1 MSRSYRHVI
10 IKPPADVKI
19 RKHYEERKLV
29 FYANVK
35 FYLTLTSSQPFL
47 SLGIQTYLYTIYRF
61 RKLDGTCR
69 FRLLLEPWIQYIGSG
84 LLSCTTRTLD
94 TVYRFRFTLLYCQNP
109 VNSIQVQVYSLVLL
123 EPWIQYISLGLLSCT
138 TRTLD
143 TVYRFRFTL
152 LYYQNPG
159 YSI

>member
-1 MSRSYRHVI
+1 MSRSYRHVIIISRSYRHVI

-47 SLGIQTYLYTIYRF
+47 SLGIQTYLYTVYRF

-94 TVYRFRFTLLYCQNP
+94 TVYRFRFTLLY
-109 VNSIQVQVYSLVLL
+109 Y
-123 EPWIQYISLGLLSCT
+123 E
-138 TRTLD
+138 
-143 TVYRFRFTL
+143 
-152 LYYQNPG
+152 NPG